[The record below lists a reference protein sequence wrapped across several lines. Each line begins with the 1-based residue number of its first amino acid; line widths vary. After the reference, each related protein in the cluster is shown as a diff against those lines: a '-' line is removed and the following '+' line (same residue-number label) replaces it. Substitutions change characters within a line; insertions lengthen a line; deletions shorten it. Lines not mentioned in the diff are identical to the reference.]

1 MIKQDMSVA
10 GIQERMQQRIR
21 EELGNPKRKHIQIS
35 RKSGKSVTV
44 LEQVVSYEMTV
55 KRNEEFQGRIK
66 SITEAAYM
74 EILSAY
80 HRAREELARLR
91 DMGYLGHIACI
102 TDSERGLKR
111 FEVVIDQIP
120 EEMRRIWE
128 EVTAGGK

>member
-1 MIKQDMSVA
+1 MIKRDMSVA

-21 EELGNPKRKHIQIS
+21 EELGNPKRKQIQIS

-44 LEQVVSYEMTV
+44 LEQVVSYEMAV
-55 KRNEEFQGRIK
+55 KRYEDFQGRIK

-74 EILSAY
+74 EILSGY
-80 HRAREELARLR
+80 HRARKELARLR
-91 DMGYLGHIACI
+91 DMGCLGHIECI
-102 TDSERGLKR
+102 TDDARGLKR

-128 EVTAGGK
+128 EVAAGGT